1 MLRIYDTSALLWNN
15 SEAMK
20 VAVFVV
26 VCLASGSFAQAGQ
39 GAQGSAAAPAAPPPA
54 GKIAEAYAQFLL
66 ARHYEGEDDLDAAIA
81 AYKRAIEL
89 DPLAAD
95 LPAELAALYLR
106 QNEAQEA
113 MAAAEQ
119 AVKIEPANREANRV
133 LGVVYAALAEKPNR
147 PGRGRAAEA
156 SDENAAKAIRHLEVA
171 LDPAEGEAEPGVRA
185 TLSRLYV
192 STGAFDKAIPVL
204 LALVNQEPQWHD
216 GTQLLAE
223 AYLGAGRTREG
234 IAWLQELAA
243 DDPRVLP
250 TLADFYER
258 ERRWKEAAD
267 TYGKAIQLVPFG
279 RNTADLRTRYAS
291 ALLNAGG
298 REAAAKARDVL
309 TGTDA
314 RGAKNGVPANP
325 LKRALPTDSRA
336 LYLLSQAQRRLGDSV
351 AAETAARALI
361 AQNPRSPW
369 GYYALAEA
377 LEEREQ
383 YQAVV
388 DALAPAIEQFRPRRP
403 GDERLEGNMLPPHL
417 GFAYQQ
423 LGEYEK
429 AISTFDEARRF
440 APDDPSLAGYLAEA
454 NIAAKK
460 YGAAAD
466 VARAAYAAHPGD
478 LRLARAH
485 AQALRHSGKID
496 QALAV
501 LQKALEAHGDD
512 PMAHVAV
519 ARMYADTNRGGEAVK
534 VLQNAQAKFPTH
546 DAVAY
551 ELGAVL
557 DKQKR
562 YADAERVFK
571 EVLTRDPENAA
582 VLNYLGYML
591 AERGERLDESVE
603 LLTKALQLQPDNGS
617 ILDSLGWAYFKAD
630 KLALAEEN
638 LRRAADQLKTNS
650 VIQDHY
656 GDLLFKLGRL
666 DDAIAAWTR
675 ALAGD
680 GDSIDRRDVDRKI
693 HAARQQVK
701 K

>member
-1 MLRIYDTSALLWNN
+1 
-15 SEAMK
+15 MK
-20 VAVFVV
+20 VAVFAVA
-26 VCLASGSFAQAGQ
+26 CLASASFVQAGQ
-39 GAQGSAAAPAAPPPA
+39 GRPSAPRSAAAPAAPSAA
-54 GKIAEAYAQFLL
+54 GRIAEAYAQFLL
-66 ARHYEGEDDLDAAIA
+66 ARHYEGEDDIDAAIA

-89 DPLAAD
+89 DPRAAD

-106 QNEAQEA
+106 QNKAQEA

-119 AVKIEPANREANRV
+119 AVKIEPANREGNRV
-133 LGVVYAALAEKPNR
+133 LGVIYAALAENP
-147 PGRGRAAEA
+147 PAPGRAAAA
-156 SDENAAKAIRHLEVA
+156 SDDNAEKAIRHLEIAHERAGV
-171 LDPAEGEAEPGVRA
+171 EAEPSMRA
-185 TLSRLYV
+185 TLARLYV
-192 STGAFDKAIPVL
+192 STGAFEKAIPVL

-216 GTQLLAE
+216 GAQLLAE

-243 DDPRVLP
+243 DDPRMLP

-267 TYGKAIQLVPFG
+267 TYGKAIQLVPFA
-279 RNTADLRTRYAS
+279 RNMADLRTRYAS

-309 TGTDA
+309 TGSNA

-325 LKRALPTDSRA
+325 LRSTLPTDSRA
-336 LYLLSQAQRRLGDSV
+336 LYLLSQAHRRLGESA
-351 AAETAARALI
+351 AAETSARALI

-388 DALAPAIEQFRPRRP
+388 DALAPAIDRFRPRGA
-403 GDERLEGNMLPPHL
+403 GDERREVNMLLPHL

-423 LGEYEK
+423 LGEHEK
-429 AISTFDEARRF
+429 AIAVFEEARRL

-460 YGAAAD
+460 YATAAEI
-466 VARAAYAAHPGD
+466 ARAAYGAHPAD
-478 LRLARAH
+478 LRLARVH
-485 AQALRHSGKID
+485 AQALRHNGKID
-496 QALAV
+496 EALAV
-501 LQKALEAHGDD
+501 LQKALAAHGDD

-519 ARMYADTNRGGEAVK
+519 ARMYSDTNRNGDAVK
-534 VLQNAQAKFPTH
+534 VLQDAQAKFPSDT
-546 DAVAY
+546 AVAY

-562 YADAERVFK
+562 YAEAERVFK
-571 EVLTRDPENAA
+571 EVLARDPENAA

-591 AERGERLDESVE
+591 AERGERLDESVD

-630 KLALAEEN
+630 KLVLAEEN
-638 LRRAADQLKTNS
+638 LRRAADQLRTNS

-666 DDAIAAWTR
+666 DEAIAAWTR
-675 ALAGD
+675 ALDGD
-680 GDSIDRRDVDRKI
+680 GDSIDRRDIDRKI
-693 HAARQQVK
+693 RAARQQVK